1 MTRKGEAPAVS
12 PAGVADASGNVYALL
27 AYTSW
32 GVVPLFWKLF
42 GALDPIQILAHRVVF
57 SLLFVVALLLVARR
71 RTELVATLRSFAR
84 MRVLFATSLLIALN
98 WGIFIYA
105 VMAGRLVEASL
116 GYFINPLLN
125 VALGVLVLRESIRP
139 LAKLGVLL
147 GAVGLGVMVLG
158 RSAGGLWIAL
168 TLAGSFAV
176 YGFLRK
182 RAPVESLVG
191 LFVESLFVAPLA
203 LGYLI
208 WCEAGRRGVLTTDG
222 PLLLCVLS
230 GPITALPLAWFAS
243 AARRLPLSRLGFF
256 QYIAP
261 SLQFVLAVTLLGER
275 LDPQKLAAFAVIW
288 AALALVAV
296 DAVRARKA

>member
-1 MTRKGEAPAVS
+1 MS
-12 PAGVADASGNVYALL
+12 PRASGDRAGAVYALL

-42 GALDPIQILAHRVVF
+42 GHLDPIQILAHRVVF
-57 SLLFVVALLLVARR
+57 SLVFVLALLLVARR
-71 RTELVATLRSFAR
+71 GAELVATLRSFAR
-84 MRVLFATSLLIALN
+84 MRVLFVTSLLIALN

-105 VMAGRLVEASL
+105 VMAGRLALASL

-139 LAKLGVLL
+139 LSKLGVLL
-147 GAVGLGVMVLG
+147 GAVGLGLMVLG
-158 RSAGGLWIAL
+158 GSADGLWIAL
-168 TLAGSFAV
+168 LLASSFAA

-191 LFVESLFVAPLA
+191 MFVESLFVAPLA
-203 LGYLI
+203 LGYLV
-208 WCEAGRRGVLTTDG
+208 WCEAHETGVIATRG
-222 PLLLCVLS
+222 PLLLCALS

-261 SLQFVLAVTLLGER
+261 SLQFLLAVTLLGES
-275 LDPQKLAAFAVIW
+275 LDPKKLVAFVVIW
-288 AALALVAV
+288 AALGLVVV
-296 DAVRARKA
+296 DAVSARKA

>member
-1 MTRKGEAPAVS
+1 MTPK
-12 PAGVADASGNVYALL
+12 ASGDRSGVVYALL

-42 GALDPIQILAHRVVF
+42 GRLDPIQILAHRVVF
-57 SLLFVVALLLVARR
+57 SLVFTLALLLLAGRR
-71 RTELVATLRSFAR
+71 AELVATLRSFAR
-84 MRVLFATSLLIALN
+84 MRVLFVTSLLISLN

-105 VMAGRLVEASL
+105 VMASRLALASL

-125 VALGVLVLRESIRP
+125 VALGVVVLRESIRP

-147 GAVGLGVMVLG
+147 GALGLGMMVLG
-158 RSAGGLWIAL
+158 RSADGLWIAL
-168 TLAGSFAV
+168 TLASSFAI

-191 LFVESLFVAPLA
+191 MFVESLFALPLA

-208 WCEAGRRGVLTTDG
+208 WCEAHGSGVIATRG

-261 SLQFVLAVTLLGER
+261 SLQFLLAVTFLGES
-275 LDPQKLAAFAVIW
+275 LDPKKLVAFAVIW
-288 AALALVAV
+288 AALALVAA
-296 DAVRARKA
+296 DAIIARKA